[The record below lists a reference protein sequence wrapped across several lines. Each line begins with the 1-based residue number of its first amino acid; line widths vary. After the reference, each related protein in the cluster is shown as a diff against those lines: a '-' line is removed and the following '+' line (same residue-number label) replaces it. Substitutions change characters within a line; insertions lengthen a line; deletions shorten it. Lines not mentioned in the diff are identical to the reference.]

1 MTKEEPLIRQLV
13 RTRALNSRD
22 GSLSPTRRG
31 QPSRSM
37 SQPPRPRPDPTPVF
51 TPLYIL
57 PYSLV
62 YPPGA
67 PTAPVAKTPK
77 VSFCSVSQPDLTKLV
92 CTSVTTSSLCSTP
105 LSMNLSRCGSPAPPT
120 LPSPFST
127 PPATPPLLSNQN
139 WSLFASSQD
148 LNINTGAGANIGAGA
163 NTGAGVFASPM
174 SYQDLNINSGAGANT
189 GAGVFA
195 SPLPYQ
201 DLNNNSDHAG
211 APNGNVGAPPL
222 QQVCRCSKVQKDTCF
237 SSLCCEI
244 CKLFPEKVDNYAAM
258 QHQQKATNHVV
269 SAPPK
274 VENEQISR

>member
-62 YPPGA
+62 YPP
-67 PTAPVAKTPK
+67 TTKTPK

-92 CTSVTTSSLCSTP
+92 CTTVTTSSLCSTP
-105 LSMNLSRCGSPAPPT
+105 LSMNLSRCGSPAPPI

-148 LNINTGAGANIGAGA
+148 LNINSGAGANTGA
-163 NTGAGVFASPM
+163 NTGAGVFAS
-174 SYQDLNINSGAGANT
+174 S
-189 GAGVFA
+189 
-195 SPLPYQ
+195 LPYQ

-211 APNGNVGAPPL
+211 AT
-222 QQVCRCSKVQKDTCF
+222 QVCRCSKVQKDTCF

>member
-22 GSLSPTRRG
+22 GSLSPTRRGSADPILQRG

-62 YPPGA
+62 YPP
-67 PTAPVAKTPK
+67 TTKTPK

-92 CTSVTTSSLCSTP
+92 CTTVTTSSLCSTP
-105 LSMNLSRCGSPAPPT
+105 LSMNLSRCGSPAPPI

-148 LNINTGAGANIGAGA
+148 LNINSGAGANAGA
-163 NTGAGVFASPM
+163 NTGAGVFAS
-174 SYQDLNINSGAGANT
+174 S
-189 GAGVFA
+189 
-195 SPLPYQ
+195 
-201 DLNNNSDHAG
+201 
-211 APNGNVGAPPL
+211 
-222 QQVCRCSKVQKDTCF
+222 
-237 SSLCCEI
+237 SSLRAKRGNYKASEASLENCFKSFKIGRRGIVGVTNNCWQQLDHLHSSSFFFLYCTEMKVVAGFHFHPSAEEGRPSFSFSFRPI
-244 CKLFPEKVDNYAAM
+244 CA
-258 QHQQKATNHVV
+258 
-269 SAPPK
+269 
-274 VENEQISR
+274 

>member
-1 MTKEEPLIRQLV
+1 MASFMTKEEPLIRQLV

-22 GSLSPTRRG
+22 GSLSPTRRGSADPILQRG

-62 YPPGA
+62 YPP
-67 PTAPVAKTPK
+67 TTKTPK

-92 CTSVTTSSLCSTP
+92 CTTVTTSSLCSTP
-105 LSMNLSRCGSPAPPT
+105 LSMNLSRCGSPAPPI

-148 LNINTGAGANIGAGA
+148 LNINSGAGANAGA
-163 NTGAGVFASPM
+163 NTVAGVFAS
-174 SYQDLNINSGAGANT
+174 S
-189 GAGVFA
+189 
-195 SPLPYQ
+195 LPYQ

-211 APNGNVGAPPL
+211 APNGNVGAT
-222 QQVCRCSKVQKDTCF
+222 QVCRCSKVQKDTCF

>member
-1 MTKEEPLIRQLV
+1 MASFMTKEEPLIRQLV

-57 PYSLV
+57 PYKLV

-148 LNINTGAGANIGAGA
+148 LNINTGA

-174 SYQDLNINSGAGANT
+174 SYQDLN
-189 GAGVFA
+189 
-195 SPLPYQ
+195 
-201 DLNNNSDHAG
+201 NNSDHTG
-211 APNGNVGAPPL
+211 APNGNVGVPPL

-274 VENEQISR
+274 VENEQILR